1 MRIVYWAKLQLA
13 KKEIIAALQA
23 VPGAQLQVTTSLEE
37 TLAALPGAQAL
48 ALVHGPQDEARQVFA
63 ALRAPGNTV
72 KWMHF
77 ISAGREGYEE
87 LGWPPGI
94 AVSYAGG
101 AVSPAVAEHAMALM
115 LALARRVPDMLQV
128 VMARRAWDRT
138 LVAPKARPLEGSTLA
153 IVGYGHIGRE
163 LARRARAFDMR
174 VIAVARNP
182 QPDPLLDEALPLASL
197 HAALRQADFVAVCV
211 ALTPETTH
219 LLDDAAF
226 AACKPGALVVNVAR
240 GPVLDQPALVRA
252 LQSGHLGGAGV
263 DVSDPEPL
271 PPDDPLWDCPNLIVS
286 PHFAGSGSPRS
297 IARLAEG
304 VADNLQRLM
313 AGQPLQHV
321 VSNG

>member
-13 KKEIIAALQA
+13 KKEIIAALDA
-23 VPGAQLQVTTSLEE
+23 VPGAELQVTTTLQE

-48 ALVHGPQDEARQVFA
+48 ALVHGPQQEAQQVLA

-87 LGWPPGI
+87 LGWPPGVI
-94 AVSYAGG
+94 VSYAGG
-101 AVSPAVAEHAMALM
+101 GVSPAVAEHAMALM
-115 LALARRVPDMLQV
+115 LALARRVPDMVQV
-128 VMARRAWDRT
+128 VMAKRAWDRT
-138 LVAPKARPLEGSTLA
+138 LIAPKARALEGSTLA

-174 VIAVARNP
+174 VISVARTP
-182 QPDPLLDEALPLASL
+182 RADPLVDEALPLSSL
-197 HAALRQADFVAVCV
+197 HAALAQADSVAVCI

-226 AACKPGALVVNVAR
+226 AACKRGALVVNVAR
-240 GPVLDQPALVRA
+240 GPVLDQQALVRA
-252 LQSGHLGGAGV
+252 LHSGHLGGAAV

-271 PPDDPLWDCPNLIVS
+271 PADDPLWGCPNILIS

-297 IARLAEG
+297 IERLAQG
-304 VADNLQRLM
+304 VADNLRRLM
-313 AGQPLQHV
+313 AGQPLEHV

>member
-23 VPGAQLQVTTSLEE
+23 VPGAELQVTTSLEE

-182 QPDPLLDEALPLASL
+182 QPDPLLDQALPLASL

-304 VADNLQRLM
+304 VADNLQRLI